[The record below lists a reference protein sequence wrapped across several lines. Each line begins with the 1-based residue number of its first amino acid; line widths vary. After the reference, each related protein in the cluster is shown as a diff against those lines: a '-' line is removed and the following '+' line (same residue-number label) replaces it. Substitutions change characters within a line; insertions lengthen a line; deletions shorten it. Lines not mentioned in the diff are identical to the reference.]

1 MIVTITMNAAIDK
14 MYAVERNE
22 PGEVLRVRE
31 CVATP
36 GGKGLNVARVIAA
49 MGERSLATGLL
60 GGHSGRWVQEALT
73 SQGIAHDFEHVPGE
87 TRTCINIVEPNGRQT
102 EFLEPGFEVGEA
114 ELAAFE
120 RRLERLMGE
129 CDIATISGSVPR
141 GVPVDCYACIVAMA
155 RRMGKPVLLDSS
167 GALLKSGVEALPTLI
182 KPNTDE
188 IAQLLGHKVTADG
201 ALEAARALH
210 GRGIAYVVI
219 SMGKLG
225 SLMVCD
231 AGAFKAT
238 PPHIEAVSATG
249 CGDSMIAG
257 LAISLLRGYAPEEML
272 RYATAVSAANA
283 LEKGTGCVVR
293 SKAEALL
300 GEVCIARLD

>member
-14 MYAVERNE
+14 MYAVKRNA
-22 PGEVLRVRE
+22 PGEVLRVDE

-60 GGHSGRWVQEALT
+60 GGHSGRWVQEAL
-73 SQGIAHDFEHVPGE
+73 SAQGIAHDFEHVPGE
-87 TRTCINIVEPNGRQT
+87 TRTCINIVEPDGRQT
-102 EFLEPGFEVGEA
+102 EFLEPGFEVGGA
-114 ELAAFE
+114 ELSAFE
-120 RRLERLMGE
+120 ARLERLLGE
-129 CDIATISGSVPR
+129 CDMATISGSVPR
-141 GVPVDCYACIVAMA
+141 GVPADYYARIIELA
-155 RRMGKPVLLDSS
+155 RRLGKPVLLDSS
-167 GALLKSGVEALPTLI
+167 GALLASGVAARPALI

-188 IAQLLGHKVTADG
+188 IAQLLGHPVARAD

-210 GRGIAYVVI
+210 GRGIGYVVI
-219 SMGKLG
+219 SMGKSG

-231 AGAFKAT
+231 AGAFRAT
-238 PPHIEAVSATG
+238 PPEIEAVSATG

-257 LAISLLRGYAPEEML
+257 LAISLLRGYGPEDML

-300 GEVCIARLD
+300 ERVQVERVG